1 MRRVVLALM
10 LAGGVAHADPQ
21 ADLMGR
27 MLSALKAGTDCAAKS
42 PTWAW
47 CQAAT
52 GWATANLAP
61 LPKAKL
67 LVGLTVTLVDGG
79 VVTTELRDKVVLS
92 AVAFAGDA
100 AHPTIAIHPI
110 EFTSETT
117 SAKAIGAVRMVL
129 AGKSKA
135 AALPGGI
142 ETVRGALAST
152 TAAPLAHAEGQGWA
166 WSGGQ
171 LRKIGSSWVAIEP
184 ITNGAYVTILT
195 AAVK

>member
-1 MRRVVLALM
+1 MKRAVLIVAM
-10 LAGGVAHADPQ
+10 LGGIAHADAQ

-27 MLSALKAGTDCAAKS
+27 MWSALKAGTDCAKAS
-42 PTWAW
+42 PTRAW

-52 GWATANLAP
+52 GWTAAKP
-61 LPKAKL
+61 AALPKAKL

-79 VVTTELRDKVVLS
+79 VVATELRDKVVLS
-92 AVAFAGDA
+92 AIAFDGDA

-110 EFTSETT
+110 EFTSDTT

-135 AALPGGI
+135 AELPGGI

-152 TAAPLAHAEGQGWA
+152 TAAPLTRTDHGWS
-166 WSGGQ
+166 WTGGE
-171 LRKIGSSWVAIEP
+171 LRAVGTTWIAIEP
-184 ITNGAYVTILT
+184 IKNGAYVTILT
-195 AAVK
+195 DHVK